1 MSPARAFALIIGLAY
16 AGIGIAGFG
25 AGGSSLQTTQLA
37 IFDVNF
43 VHNLVHLA
51 IGGFGLLAYALG
63 AGTARVYG
71 QTLGVVLAV
80 VGLSGLLPQPLVGVV
95 PVGGA
100 DIALHLVTAALAL
113 YAVRLEPLPEV

>member
-16 AGIGIAGFG
+16 VGVGIIGFKVS
-25 AGGSSLQTTQLA
+25 GSSLATTQLA
-37 IFDVNF
+37 IFDVNV

-51 IGGFGLLAYALG
+51 IGGCGLMAYTLG
-63 AGTARVYG
+63 AGVSRVYG

-80 VGLSGLLPQPLVGVV
+80 VGLSGLLPQPLLGLL

-100 DIALHLVTAALAL
+100 DIALHLATAAVAL
-113 YAVRLEPLPEV
+113 YAVRAEPLPEM